1 MNANKS
7 GWYWTSEGPL
17 ELIAPGD
24 DPGWVWK
31 NDEHMEFEVES
42 FDLGEVVR
50 IPTPDEI
57 ELLEKCVEVLRVTD
71 HTPSSSIIVGLLAKL
86 DTIREEKR

>member
-1 MNANKS
+1 MNTNKP

-17 ELIAPGD
+17 ELIHES
-24 DPGWVWK
+24 GWMWQ

-50 IPTPDEI
+50 IPSPDEI

-71 HTPSSSIIVGLLAKL
+71 HNPSSSMIVDLLARL
-86 DTIREEKR
+86 DAIRSESK